1 MENIVQENTHTYYW
15 SGTIT
20 TTAGKVYDFDYKNI
34 VKGSGY
40 GQQSEHTEHNVFNR
54 NATDKKP
61 QSSRRR

>member
-1 MENIVQENTHTYYW
+1 MYAVSDEFLTAVQENTRTYYW

-40 GQQSEHTEHNVFNR
+40 VTS
-54 NATDKKP
+54 
-61 QSSRRR
+61 